1 MTEDGKCI
9 KSEILSKAKDYRF
22 ERKKKCI
29 RMWMVQ
35 RKTSPFSPGRPRF
48 EPDSWTGQKRTQ
60 TYSCKRSSV
69 RPKSNNQGTAAKRII
84 IDRNIAIRN
93 ED

>member
-1 MTEDGKCI
+1 MPEDGKCM
-9 KSEILSKAKDYRF
+9 SEILSKAKDNRF

-35 RKTSPFSPGRPRF
+35 RKTLPFSTGRSGF

-84 IDRNIAIRN
+84 IDRDIAIRN